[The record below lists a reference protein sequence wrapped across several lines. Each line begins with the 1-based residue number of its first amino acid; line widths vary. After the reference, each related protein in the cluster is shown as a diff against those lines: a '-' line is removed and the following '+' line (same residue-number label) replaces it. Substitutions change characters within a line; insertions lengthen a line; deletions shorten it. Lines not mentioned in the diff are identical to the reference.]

1 MPFIFTFIPFIFF
14 LVFIIIIIS
23 SSKRKKININL
34 NISSE
39 YTKMAYD
46 LIIKTPEVAE
56 ARKKYKKKQYLT
68 ILLIII
74 LLGSF
79 VFFFIHNPVLA
90 FVSFILFAVSLF
102 LLARKDD
109 SKLFDEIVAKLLK
122 KYDENFE
129 YDHKSGIPSQV
140 YREARFGSYDRY
152 HSDDLI
158 KGKINNNTFELAEV
172 HTERRST
179 DSEGRTT
186 YVTTFHGTF
195 IKVDLEKSFDGYLNI
210 VNNRIKLF
218 SRDEY
223 VTIDNEA
230 FEKVYDVFTDDKIK
244 ALRLLTPDVTSK
256 MIDIYNET
264 GLYCEIKI
272 LGKFLY
278 MRLFTGALFPF
289 SFSNPEKESKLIGES
304 VAVVDLAFKVIKNFV
319 NELER
324 FDV

>member
-1 MPFIFTFIPFIFF
+1 MSLMFTFIPFIFLF
-14 LVFIIIIIS
+14 AFIIILCS
-23 SSKRKKININL
+23 RGNKNKIKINL
-34 NISSE
+34 NVSSE
-39 YTKMAYD
+39 YKKMAYD
-46 LIIKTPEVAE
+46 LIMKTPEVAE
-56 ARKKYKKKQYLT
+56 ARKKYKTKQF
-68 ILLIII
+68 LIILFI
-74 LLGSF
+74 LALLAAF
-79 VFFFIHNPVLA
+79 IFFFMRSPIIA
-90 FVSFILFAVSLF
+90 FVLFILFAVSLF
-102 LLARKDD
+102 FLSRKDD

-122 KYDENFE
+122 KYDDSFE
-129 YDHKSGIPSQV
+129 YKHNEGILSQV
-140 YREARFGSYDRY
+140 YREAKFGGYDRY

-158 KGKINNNTFELAEV
+158 KGKINNNSFELAEV

-179 DSEGRTT
+179 DSEGHTT

-195 IKVDLEKSFDGYLNI
+195 IKVDLEKSYDGMLNI

-218 SRDEY
+218 SRDQY

-230 FEKVYDVFTDDKIK
+230 FEKIYDVFTDDKIK

-272 LGKFLY
+272 VGKFLY

-304 VAVVDLAFKVIKNFV
+304 VAIVDLAFKVIKNFV